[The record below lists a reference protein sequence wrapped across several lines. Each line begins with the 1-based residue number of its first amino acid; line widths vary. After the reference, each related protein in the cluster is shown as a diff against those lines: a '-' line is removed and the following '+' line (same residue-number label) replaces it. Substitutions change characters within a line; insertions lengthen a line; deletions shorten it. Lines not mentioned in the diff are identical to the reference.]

1 MNSINIPFIYTINE
15 LNNRNKSKLNFIDS
29 LVRILL
35 KGYNTDTNCAIV
47 MGMVGAVV
55 GMN

>member
-55 GMN
+55 GIN